1 MDHPGKSIALVS
13 DPLAFLAGGGE
24 MGSLIRSMDWSNT
37 SLGPVTEWPQSLRTT
52 VSICLAS
59 DLPICVVWGS
69 GLVQLYNDAYRVICG
84 NKHPQSM
91 GQDFSE
97 CWKEAWSVIGEAHNS
112 ALGGDKA
119 FLETQHI
126 FLERHGY
133 LEECFFTFSFSPIRD
148 EAGQVGGLFHPVIEM
163 TTQML
168 SERRTR
174 TLRDL
179 AAQTGKA
186 KTVNEALLLSAQTL
200 AQYDLDLPFILL
212 YELEPDGDQARLIG
226 STGLSKDT
234 VASLQTVNFEAEKQ
248 ALWPLK
254 EVLRSGLAVR
264 VRDLPQQIESAG
276 P

>member
-1 MDHPGKSIALVS
+1 M
-13 DPLAFLAGGGE
+13 
-24 MGSLIRSMDWSNT
+24 
-37 SLGPVTEWPQSLRTT
+37 
-52 VSICLAS
+52 
-59 DLPICVVWGS
+59 
-69 GLVQLYNDAYRVICG
+69 
-84 NKHPQSM
+84 
-91 GQDFSE
+91 
-97 CWKEAWSVIGEAHNS
+97 IGEAHNS